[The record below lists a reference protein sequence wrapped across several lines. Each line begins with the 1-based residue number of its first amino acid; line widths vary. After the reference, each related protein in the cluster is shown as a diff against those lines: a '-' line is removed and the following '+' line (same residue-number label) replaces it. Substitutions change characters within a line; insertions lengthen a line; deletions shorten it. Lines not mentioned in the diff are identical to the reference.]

1 MTIEELIMPRYK
13 VIADYPNNNYYD
25 VMPNLDD
32 NFYQYINI
40 SYSN

>member
-25 VMPNLDD
+25 VGEIINLVVK
-32 NFYQYINI
+32 
-40 SYSN
+40 SNLNN